1 MTNPIPVRLKSARK
15 AAGYTQQQLGMAL
28 GMEPNTASARMNQ
41 YEKGKH
47 TPDYQ
52 TMKRIADELGV
63 PVAYFYCDD
72 DLLAELICALG
83 KVDAQ
88 KKQELLDEIKALKEK
103 S

>member
-83 KVDAQ
+83 ELDKIKQ
-88 KKQELLDEIKALKEK
+88 KEIFDLIKT

>member
-1 MTNPIPVRLKSARK
+1 MTNPIPVRFKSARK

-63 PVAYFYCDD
+63 PVAYFYSDD

-83 KVDAQ
+83 R
-88 KKQELLDEIKALKEK
+88 LDDKEK
-103 S
+103 EEILKIIISR

>member
-72 DLLAELICALG
+72 ELMAELISEIG
-83 KVDAQ
+83 KLDVQAR
-88 KKQELLDEIKALKEK
+88 QEILRRLKELK
-103 S
+103 

>member
-83 KVDAQ
+83 KMDSQ
-88 KKQELLDEIKALKEK
+88 KQKEMLELIKKK
-103 S
+103 SE